1 LKERRRERLEKLL
14 LEQLASDI
22 LTIYELADRMVAVTR
37 VRLSKDLSS
46 AKVYITA
53 LEDVEEVVKIL
64 NSRTGYLRKLL
75 ATNLNLRYTPRL
87 SFFKDEEE
95 ERAKR
100 IDEIFRKLREEE
112 GDSQET

>member
-1 LKERRRERLEKLL
+1 MKDRRKERLEKLL
-14 LEQLASDI
+14 LEQLAGDI
-22 LTIYELADRMVAVTR
+22 QTIYDLSDSVVSVTR
-37 VRLSKDLSS
+37 VVLSRDLSS
-46 AKVYITA
+46 ARVYITA
-53 LEDVEEVVKIL
+53 LEDVDKVLEVL
-64 NSRTGYLRKLL
+64 RARTGYLRRLL

-100 IDEIFRKLREEE
+100 VDEILRKLREEK

>member
-1 LKERRRERLEKLL
+1 VKDRRKERLEKLL
-14 LEQLASDI
+14 LEQLAGDI
-22 LTIYELADRMVAVTR
+22 QTIYDLSDSVVSVTR
-37 VRLSKDLSS
+37 VVLSRDLSS
-46 AKVYITA
+46 ARVYITA
-53 LEDVEEVVKIL
+53 LEDVDKVLEVL
-64 NSRTGYLRKLL
+64 RARTGYLRRLL

-100 IDEIFRKLREEE
+100 VDEILRKLREEK